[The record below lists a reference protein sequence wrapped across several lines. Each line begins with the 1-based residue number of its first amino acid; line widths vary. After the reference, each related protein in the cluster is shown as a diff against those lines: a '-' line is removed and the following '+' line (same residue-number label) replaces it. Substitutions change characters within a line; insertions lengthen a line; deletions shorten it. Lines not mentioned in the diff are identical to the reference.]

1 MTVGPTVLAMTQ
13 RPTDEDESDLLSVS
27 PAGQLIGVSASALI
41 RYEAQGLIRSIRTPG
56 GHRRYRRADVE
67 ALVAGGG
74 QAADK
79 SGPDPVSS
87 APDLQTGETDSRER
101 LDRPAASVGQ
111 TS

>member
-79 SGPDPVSS
+79 SGPDPEQPPRRPTR
-87 APDLQTGETDSRER
+87 ARWPSR
-101 LDRPAASVGQ
+101 LYVAGD
-111 TS
+111 

>member
-1 MTVGPTVLAMTQ
+1 MTQ

-67 ALVAGGG
+67 ALVDGG
-74 QAADK
+74 QAADQTGK
-79 SGPDPVSS
+79 PTVSS
-87 APDLQTGETDSRER
+87 APDLETGEPDSRER
-101 LDRPAASVGQ
+101 LDRPGASHDQ
-111 TS
+111 RAS